1 MIPPRQQTVLEA
13 MGTLLDPRNLLI
25 PPRHLNE
32 AAIRASCYNA
42 YLGDGTSLCRVLGRY
57 RMFVDTNDIGFSS
70 HMLADGYWEMWV
82 TEALVAR
89 VKPGMVC
96 ADIGANL
103 GYFSL
108 LMADLA
114 GHGGGIHAFEP
125 NPAIAARLRKT
136 LAVNG
141 YGGTSVHEVA
151 LSDCAGD
158 AAFHVP
164 EGEPKNGRLVDPA
177 EHPDATRVPIQRF
190 DSLGIIPD
198 FIKIDVEGAEES
210 AWRGMAGILGQPR
223 PLTIFLE
230 FTLGRYADPA
240 HFIDDILRYGFDLAI
255 IDPWRGVVPTSRG
268 EVLAGQQGVDQMLVL
283 TR

>member
-1 MIPPRQQTVLEA
+1 MIDRPRQQTVLEA
-13 MGTLLDPRNLLI
+13 MGALLDPRNLLT

-32 AAIRASCYNA
+32 AAIRAACYNA

-57 RMFVDTNDIGFSS
+57 RMFVDTTDIGFSS

-82 TEALVAR
+82 TEALVER

-96 ADIGANL
+96 VDIGANL
-103 GYFSL
+103 GYFTL
-108 LMADLA
+108 LMGDLA
-114 GHGGGIHAFEP
+114 GPATVHAFEP
-125 NPAIAARLRKT
+125 NPAVAARLRKT
-136 LAVNG
+136 LSING
-141 YGGTSVHEVA
+141 YGAVKVHELA
-151 LSDCAGD
+151 LADHRGE

-164 EGEPKNGRLVDPA
+164 DGEPKNGRLVDA
-177 EHPDATRVPIQRF
+177 GEFDDTALVAIERF
-190 DSLGIIPD
+190 DSLGITPD
-198 FIKIDVEGAEES
+198 FIKIDVEGAEEA
-210 AWRGMAGILGQPR
+210 AWRGMAGVLGQPR

-240 HFIDDILRYGFDLAI
+240 RFIDDILRYGFDLKV

-268 EVLAGQQGVDQMLVL
+268 EVLAGQEGVDQMLVL